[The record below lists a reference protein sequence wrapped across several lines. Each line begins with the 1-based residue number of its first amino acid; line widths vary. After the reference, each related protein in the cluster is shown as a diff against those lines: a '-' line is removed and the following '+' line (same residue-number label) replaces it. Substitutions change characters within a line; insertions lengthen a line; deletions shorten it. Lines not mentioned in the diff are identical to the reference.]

1 MRKPRFLLAAL
12 LFVGVLPL
20 MLNGFYKPYL
30 AQMPHIYWV
39 VEILTW
45 IVLPSLL
52 VWIAFRNELFTLS
65 DVGIHIKIFG
75 RSSWPLFL
83 GATLIL
89 PILVV
94 WVDAYSISVAQKL
107 FATNYDAIDFSYR
120 NVVPASGLPRF
131 LVLLYLCLSAGI
143 VEELYFRGMARL
155 LFPKSLAGSLLYI
168 AITAILFSLIHWE
181 GGVWNLTETLLFG
194 LAMSTLYVLSGN
206 LWPLIIGHAITDYLW
221 FS

>member
-12 LFVGVLPL
+12 LFIGVLPL

-30 AQMPHIYWV
+30 AQMSHMYWV

-52 VWIAFRNELFTLS
+52 VWIAFRHELFTLS
-65 DVGIHIKIFG
+65 DVGLHIKIFG

-89 PILVV
+89 SILVV

-107 FATNYDAIDFSYR
+107 FATNYGAIDFSYR
-120 NVVPASGLPRF
+120 NVVPASGFLRF

-155 LFPKSLAGSLLYI
+155 LFPKSLTGSLLYI
-168 AITAILFSLIHWE
+168 AITTITFSLMHWE

-194 LAMSTLYVLSGN
+194 FAMSTLYVLSGN
-206 LWPLIIGHAITDYLW
+206 LWPLIIGHAINDFLW

>member
-12 LFVGVLPL
+12 LFVGILPFI
-20 MLNGFYKPYL
+20 LNGFYKPYL

-52 VWIAFRNELFTLS
+52 VWISFRHELFTLS
-65 DVGIHIKIFG
+65 DVGLHIKIFG
-75 RSSWPLFL
+75 RSNWPLFL
-83 GATLIL
+83 GTTLVL
-89 PILVV
+89 SILVV
-94 WVDAYSISVAQKL
+94 WVDAYSLSVAHKL
-107 FATNYDAIDFSYR
+107 FAINHGAIDFSYR
-120 NVVPASGLPRF
+120 NLVPTSGFPRF
-131 LVLLYLCLSAGI
+131 LVLLYFCLSAGI

-155 LFPKSLAGSLLYI
+155 LFPRNLSGSLFYI
-168 AITAILFSLIHWE
+168 ASTAILFSLIHWE